1 MGDDEINPA
10 GKTPDGTHPAGKTPD
25 GRLWTP
31 LRQGTVSDLIARR
44 ILEVIRSEQLR
55 PGDRLPP
62 ERELAA
68 MLGTSRPS
76 LREALQAIKA
86 RGWVDIRHGSGV
98 FVADPATTRSLREA
112 LLAEEVSLR
121 ELFDMREVLEL
132 PAAAW
137 AAKSGGSAKLAAVQ
151 QAYDALMAGAGSGDG
166 SDSGDGAGEAVDWP
180 RLQELDAAFH
190 LRIVEA
196 AGNRFLARTQGV
208 LQEILA
214 TGMDTTLRLPGRL
227 GKSRGEHARILAAVM
242 SGNPAA
248 ARRAA
253 LTHINSARKAAL
265 SRLHEQP
272 ERPA

>member
-1 MGDDEINPA
+1 MSSDPQ
-10 GKTPDGTHPAGKTPD
+10 
-25 GRLWTP
+25 LWAP
-31 LRQGTVSDLIARR
+31 LRQGSVSDLIAGR
-44 ILEVIRSEQLR
+44 ILEVISTGRLR

-76 LREALQAIKA
+76 LREALRSLKA
-86 RGWVDIRHGSGV
+86 QGHVEIRHGAGV
-98 FVADPATTRSLREA
+98 FVADPATTRTLRRA
-112 LLAEEVSLR
+112 LLAEEISLS

-137 AAKSGGSAKLAAVQ
+137 AATHQDADRLGRVRE
-151 QAYDALMAGAGSGDG
+151 AYDTLMAAS
-166 SDSGDGAGEAVDWP
+166 ARAEVDWA

-196 AGNRFLARTQGV
+196 AGNRFLTRTLGV

-214 TGMDTTLRLPGRL
+214 RGMETTLRVPGRL
-227 GKSRGEHARILAAVM
+227 QRSRLEHERILNALIA
-242 SGNPAA
+242 GDPIA

-253 LTHINSARKAAL
+253 SAHIQGARKAATA
-265 SRLHEQP
+265 
-272 ERPA
+272 RPAPLGKQPTKERTSSPVGE